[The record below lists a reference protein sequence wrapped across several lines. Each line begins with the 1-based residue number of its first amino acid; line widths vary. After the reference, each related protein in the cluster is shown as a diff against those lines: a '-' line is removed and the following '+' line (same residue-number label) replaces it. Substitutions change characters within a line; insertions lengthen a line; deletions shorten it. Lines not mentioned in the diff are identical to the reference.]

1 MARKK
6 TSEPQNPSTETKK
19 IVLSASITYDEAG
32 EQELI
37 CDTDFTPVY
46 GPKFGY
52 SVVANTDQVGKDL
65 AMLVRKI
72 AEQYAFEYKDH
83 DKEGNVIPLNSK
95 ARGLIVDRILKD
107 VEVELSRLHE
117 GT

>member
-1 MARKK
+1 MTMKK
-6 TSEPQNPSTETKK
+6 TSEPQNPSKEAKK

-32 EQELI
+32 EQELT
-37 CDTDFTPVY
+37 CDTDFTSIY

-65 AMLVRKI
+65 AKLVRKI
-72 AEQYAFEYKDH
+72 AEQYALEYKDH
-83 DKEGNVIPLNSK
+83 DNEGNVVPLNSK

-107 VEVELSRLHE
+107 VEVDFSTSHE
-117 GT
+117 